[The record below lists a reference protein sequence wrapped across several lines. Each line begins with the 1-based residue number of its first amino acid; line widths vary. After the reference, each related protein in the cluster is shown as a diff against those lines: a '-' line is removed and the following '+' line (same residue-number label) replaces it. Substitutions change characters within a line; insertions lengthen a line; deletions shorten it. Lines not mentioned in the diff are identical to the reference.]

1 MYSETIVLERDDAS
15 LTRHFR
21 HVGQPPSLRF
31 VRVMLQVVAAGV
43 RVSLVSDPEG
53 KDDVAARAGGLG
65 EGVAE

>member
-1 MYSETIVLERDDAS
+1 
-15 LTRHFR
+15 
-21 HVGQPPSLRF
+21 
-31 VRVMLQVVAAGV
+31 MLQVVAAGV